1 MQKTKIQ
8 QIKDLLI
15 YLPEKDIS
23 LAEEFLEGRE
33 IESLYEVV
41 KSDLEKYVMDLEKPI
56 EERKYNNINAIKF
69 GELWVLVSEYWDGI
83 RPIEEEEEYE

>member
-83 RPIEEEEEYE
+83 RPIEEEEYE